1 MGVPAGNGATGTT
14 SESVGYSGKTEMGVA
29 GSLGSTGSLGSM
41 VAEGKSSLLLLLLL
55 LLLGITH
62 SPFSGCRGMV
72 AGADAC

>member
-41 VAEGKSSLLLLLLL
+41 VAEGKSSLLLLL
-55 LLLGITH
+55 GITD
-62 SPFSGCRGMV
+62 SPLNGCRGMN
-72 AGADAC
+72 AGVDAC